1 LTTGEN
7 AGIVVGEGRWKPGEV
22 IMSIQGAVIETAGI
36 GAFPGRQV
44 KRSRRAG
51 RPAGNVFDDGD
62 AAIVP
67 TYLKQMGSH
76 RLADKSEEHDLGRRI
91 QKAREA
97 LARLARRLP
106 RGRRSELLGGEAE
119 IPPQVRDWPI
129 DRVELFCDRLDT
141 LAGVDPSVAPLAKR
155 ARSHRSEMD
164 EARRRLIHAN
174 LRLVVHIAKRY
185 TGRGIPFLDLIQ
197 EGNIGLMKAVE
208 KFDYERGNK
217 FSTYAFWWIN
227 QSIER
232 AIADKARMIRLP
244 VHFDEKRKKVK
255 AAGRDLA
262 RELGRDPT
270 TSEIAERL
278 GLTPARVEEI
288 LSVVSDPESIEASS
302 DEDRALLH
310 RIEDANAASPLERT
324 EERALQERVKAS
336 MADLDEREKVIL
348 RLRFG
353 LDSEGPHTLEEIG
366 RVIGLS
372 RERVRQ
378 LEAQA
383 LGKLRRS
390 PALLAVRGA

>member
-1 LTTGEN
+1 
-7 AGIVVGEGRWKPGEV
+7 V
-22 IMSIQGAVIETAGI
+22 
-36 GAFPGRQV
+36 PGRRT
-44 KRSRRAG
+44 KSSRRSG
-51 RPAGNVFDDGD
+51 RPGANVFDDGD

-76 RLADKSEEHDLGRRI
+76 RLADKSEEHELGRRI

-97 LARLARRLP
+97 LARLARKLP
-106 RGRRSELLGGEAE
+106 RGRRAELTGGEAG
-119 IPPQVRDWPI
+119 IPSQVRDWPI
-129 DRVELFCDRLDT
+129 EQVETFCDRLDT
-141 LAGVDPSVAPLAKR
+141 LAGVDPSVAPLAAR
-155 ARSHRSEMD
+155 ARTHRRDLD

-244 VHFDEKRKKVK
+244 VHFDEKRKKVMT
-255 AAGRDLA
+255 ASRDLA
-262 RELGRDPT
+262 RELGRDPST
-270 TSEIAERL
+270 AEIAERL
-278 GLTPARVEEI
+278 DLTTTRVEEI
-288 LSVVSDPESIEASS
+288 LSVVSDPESIEATS

-310 RIEDANAASPLERT
+310 RIEDPSAASPLDRT
-324 EERALQERVKAS
+324 EGLVLRERVKES
-336 MADLDEREKVIL
+336 MGDLEEREKLIL

-383 LGKLRRS
+383 LRKLKGS
-390 PALLAVRGA
+390 PALVAYEGAGA